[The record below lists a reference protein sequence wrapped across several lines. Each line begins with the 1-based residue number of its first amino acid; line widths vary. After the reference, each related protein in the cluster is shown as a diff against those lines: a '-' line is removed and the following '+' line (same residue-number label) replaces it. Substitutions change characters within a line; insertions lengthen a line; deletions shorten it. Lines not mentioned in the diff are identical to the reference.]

1 MANGG
6 LAPRW
11 STDGKELLHVSD
23 RTLMSAAI
31 TLATK
36 VTSSA
41 PVSLFQLPAG
51 TTDFVLSLDGQR
63 FFLNVPEEGTAAPAV
78 TPMTVV
84 LNWTALLQ
92 RK

>member
-1 MANGG
+1 MQSQRYYPTFRLDYNLSQAHRASFSYNYQKF
-6 LAPRW
+6 
-11 STDGKELLHVSD
+11 TDY
-23 RTLMSAAI
+23 
-31 TLATK
+31 
-36 VTSSA
+36 
-41 PVSLFQLPAG
+41 P
-51 TTDFVLSLDGQR
+51 DGQR